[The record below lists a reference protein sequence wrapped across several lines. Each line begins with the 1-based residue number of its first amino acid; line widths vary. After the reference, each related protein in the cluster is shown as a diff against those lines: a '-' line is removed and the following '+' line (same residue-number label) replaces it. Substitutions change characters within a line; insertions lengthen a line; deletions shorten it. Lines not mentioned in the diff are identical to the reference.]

1 MWKKLLFAGSIV
13 LGVSLAVL
21 VYRQF
26 DVAALRAVRELGA
39 LGMCLY
45 ALTAAM
51 TLIAPA
57 VSWTILMRAEGL
69 KVPLGTALKANFMG
83 FPINFMAPTI
93 YLGSEPLKLLYV
105 ANLHGEPKRKVLAT
119 IIVAKF
125 QEIGALLLVMV
136 VSAGVALWRL
146 DFSPRQEILIVS
158 CMVVLTALFG
168 FLLYAFLG
176 NLKPTVR
183 IIRCLAVFKGL
194 RRKLA
199 RARRRAEEMEDL
211 VRQAF
216 LRRRKVFLVSQAVTL
231 LSALSILLRP
241 WVFFFFSRDRVL
253 LGVEYLCAIYLVT
266 NIINSLPHTPGG
278 LGVFEVGMVGLF
290 SLMGIGKDNAAAF
303 SLVTRAAD
311 LLLILLGA
319 WLIVHYGLQSVAR
332 QVVRGQKPLDVREAG
347 FNNGSGPGGT
357 AQ

>member
-1 MWKKLLFAGSIV
+1 MWKKLLFAGSIL
-13 LGVSLAVL
+13 LGVGLASV
-21 VYRQF
+21 VYRHF
-26 DVAALRAVRELGA
+26 DRQAFEAVRQLGTV
-39 LGMCLY
+39 GMSLY

-57 VSWTILMRAEGL
+57 ISWTILMRAEGM
-69 KVPLGTALKANFMG
+69 KVSVWTALKANFMG

-105 ANLHGEPKRKVLAT
+105 ANLHAEPKRKVLAT

-136 VSAGVALWRL
+136 VSAAVAIWKI
-146 DFSPRQEILIVS
+146 DFSPQQEVLIIA

-168 FLLYAFLG
+168 ALLYAFLG

-183 IIRCLAVFKGL
+183 IIRCLAVFKSL

-199 RARRRAEEMEDL
+199 RVRRRAEEMEDL

-216 LRRRKVFLVSQAVTL
+216 LRRRRVFLVSQGVTL
-231 LSALSILLRP
+231 LSALSILMRP
-241 WVFFFFSRDRVL
+241 WIFFFFSRERML
-253 LGVEYLCAIYLVT
+253 LGIEYLCAIYLVT

-278 LGVFEVGMVGLF
+278 LGVFEVGMVGVF

-311 LLLILLGA
+311 LLLILLGT

-332 QVVRGQKPLDVREAG
+332 QVVRGQKPLDVHEAG
-347 FNNGSGPGGT
+347 FNDESGAGGT
-357 AQ
+357 P